1 MNTPLYPAG
10 QPVRVN
16 RSSEE
21 FQARED
27 GVYVSPL
34 PGLPGF
40 HQIDFAGVGRCNV
53 HEHKIKPLP
62 TARVIESRP
71 NEPRP

>member
-40 HQIDFAGVGRCNV
+40 HQIDF
-53 HEHKIKPLP
+53 EHKIKPLP

>member
-1 MNTPLYPAG
+1 MNTPLFPAG

-21 FQARED
+21 FPCRED
-27 GVYVSPL
+27 GVYVAPL
-34 PGLPGF
+34 PGVPGF
-40 HQIDFAGVGRCNV
+40 HQIELRGVGRCNV

-62 TARVIESRP
+62 TEGVTVNPS
-71 NEPRP
+71 